1 MAQPTH
7 DQADRAA
14 EGNILN
20 PSYPDVILL
29 GQENAEKYDGKY
41 RESHEPSILPRA
53 DMIGV
58 IGPARK
64 SELVNR
70 STSVFEPG
78 QNADAG
84 RVRGAQIRPAD
95 LSSAG
100 GQSRV
105 SEFGR
110 R

>member
-1 MAQPTH
+1 
-7 DQADRAA
+7 
-14 EGNILN
+14 
-20 PSYPDVILL
+20 
-29 GQENAEKYDGKY
+29 
-41 RESHEPSILPRA
+41 
-53 DMIGV
+53 
-58 IGPARK
+58 
-64 SELVNR
+64 
-70 STSVFEPG
+70 VFEPG